1 MSAVSAE
8 PPIARTSTVTV
19 LCSTPPSI
27 AATRAAAASAERCRW
42 PYSTDSAWQAK
53 PRARAIASVTA
64 ESMPPETS
72 TTAPHGVGD
81 RSVIGSSMTAGL
93 QRESLQPAL
102 RQPLDRRAGG
112 GLDHRFQRAPGGGV
126 VLHLELAVADLEPRA
141 GRLIALRKPLQ
152 QRLEGIQRHLVVLGD
167 VVGLAQPVIR
177 IGRERIVGILL
188 HELAEAARGIDVVAR
203 AQRLEGRRVGRLRGG
218 LVGRRGGFRR

>member
-102 RQPLDRRAGG
+102 RQPLDRRAGVG
-112 GLDHRFQRAPGGGV
+112 
-126 VLHLELAVADLEPRA
+126 LHLELAVADLEPRA